1 MTHDEIRAE
10 IAASTELHA
19 LVPDT
24 NVLATAL
31 SAGRTKF
38 QHTEIGN
45 GTILEVLGLTTGN
58 ALLDTLNSETGY
70 RHVLPLLEQG
80 RLRLDTLLVRA
91 SLQAMVGTVL
101 TQAECDAMLAVAQV
115 ADPVSEFDVRCAIYA
130 DDGTLR
136 V

>member
-1 MTHDEIRAE
+1 MTHDEIRAA
-10 IAASTELHA
+10 IAASAELQA

-24 NVLATAL
+24 SALATAL
-31 SAGRTKF
+31 SNGRIRF
-38 QHTEIGN
+38 VETEVGN
-45 GTILEVLGLTTGN
+45 GVVLETLGLTTGN
-58 ALLDTLNSETGY
+58 ALLDALNSETSY

-80 RLRLDTLLVRA
+80 RLRLDSALARA

-101 TQAECDAMLAVAQV
+101 TQVECDAMLAVAQV